1 MGTGLVQVRR
11 AASNAKLKD
20 QISVVS
26 SRPSWHI
33 FLPKNHFHLTFKIL
47 LLWIF
52 SHDID
57 TIKGKSMKRIKKKS
71 EIDYLLEKD
80 KFFLNKSTHIPI
92 IGEWVDLGSWYIY
105 YFFPFKLIRH
115 VYCPECDLSCW
126 MIHVILRR
134 MCTLLLLDDISYIQL
149 VDGTVQLNDVLT
161 DFWYGSVEIS
171 NCNSGFIYLAL

>member
-1 MGTGLVQVRR
+1 MILILSPRSQVVSMGTGLVQVRR

-115 VYCPECDLSCW
+115 VYCPECDLFAEWFMWSWEECVLCYCW
-126 MIHVILRR
+126 MISVI
-134 MCTLLLLDDISYIQL
+134 S
-149 VDGTVQLNDVLT
+149 
-161 DFWYGSVEIS
+161 S
-171 NCNSGFIYLAL
+171 